1 MKIIY
6 ENTVKEH
13 GELIGEFGDEMLIF
27 FGDNAPDEL
36 RDYCYIIDI
45 KETNGDIKEGS
56 YFKVNEKKAKILAV
70 GSEAQKNLV
79 NLGHLTVNLSG
90 NVDDLLPGAIVC
102 ESVDIGP
109 IEDGTVIKIVEE

>member
-6 ENTVKEH
+6 ENTVREH

-45 KETNGDIKEGS
+45 KETNGDIKKGY
-56 YFKVNEKKAKILAV
+56 YFQVNEKKAKILAV

-79 NLGHLTVNLSG
+79 NLGHLTINLSG

-102 ESVDIGP
+102 ENTEIEP
-109 IEDGTVIKIVEE
+109 IKDGTIIKIVEE